1 MKSPLRVLHLEDD
14 PNDVELVQSMLSAEG
29 IDCEIVHVETREA
42 FCEAIEQGAFDV
54 ILADYS
60 LPSFDGLTALAIA
73 KEQCPDVPLILV
85 SGQLGEE
92 LAIESLKAGA
102 TDYVLKQRMSRLVPA
117 VRRALQEAEE
127 HLQRQRAEEEL
138 KNALVEVRNLKEQLE
153 AENVYLREEVRMAGL
168 HGDIIGQ
175 SDAMK
180 SVLVQAEQVA
190 VTDSTVLILGE
201 TGTGKELMAR
211 AIHNMSGRSDRPL
224 VVVNCAAM
232 PSALVEGELFG
243 REKGAYTGAIT
254 RQIGRFEVA
263 NGSTVFLD
271 EVGEL
276 PVETQVKL
284 LRVLQEGQF
293 ERLGS
298 TKTITVDVRVIA
310 ATNRNL
316 EKAVEEG
323 SFREDLFY
331 RLNVFPIII
340 PPLRE
345 RGADIP
351 PLVWAFVNEFA
362 EKMGKRIESVSRK
375 SMKSLQSY
383 PWPGN
388 VRELRNII
396 ERAMIRATG
405 GTLHVPAP
413 SRKPGAAAKGMTLEE
428 VEREHVVDVLE
439 RTGWRV
445 SGKNGA
451 AEMLGLK
458 PTTLESKLTKLG
470 IRRPDHNSR

>member
-1 MKSPLRVLHLEDD
+1 
-14 PNDVELVQSMLSAEG
+14 
-29 IDCEIVHVETREA
+29 
-42 FCEAIEQGAFDV
+42 
-54 ILADYS
+54 
-60 LPSFDGLTALAIA
+60 
-73 KEQCPDVPLILV
+73 
-85 SGQLGEE
+85 
-92 LAIESLKAGA
+92 
-102 TDYVLKQRMSRLVPA
+102 
-117 VRRALQEAEE
+117 
-127 HLQRQRAEEEL
+127 
-138 KNALVEVRNLKEQLE
+138 
-153 AENVYLREEVRMAGL
+153 
-168 HGDIIGQ
+168 
-175 SDAMK
+175 
-180 SVLVQAEQVA
+180 
-190 VTDSTVLILGE
+190 
-201 TGTGKELMAR
+201 TGTGKELLAR
-211 AIHNMSGRSDRPL
+211 AIHNMSGRRDRPL

-232 PSALVEGELFG
+232 PSALIEGELFG

-254 RQIGRFEVA
+254 RQVGRFEVA

-298 TKTITVDVRVIA
+298 TKTTTVDVRVIA

-323 SFREDLFY
+323 SFREDLYY
-331 RLNVFPIII
+331 RLNVFPITI

-351 PLVWAFVNEFA
+351 PLAWAFISEFA
-362 EKMGKRIESVSRK
+362 EKMGKRIESVSRR
-375 SMKSLQSY
+375 SMEALQGY

-388 VRELRNII
+388 VRELRNVI

-405 GTLHVPAP
+405 ATLHVPAP

-428 VEREHVVDVLE
+428 VEREHVVGVLE

-451 AEMLGLK
+451 AEILGLK
-458 PTTLESKLTKLG
+458 PTTLESRLAKLG
-470 IRRPDHNSR
+470 IQRPGRASR

>member
-1 MKSPLRVLHLEDD
+1 MKSPLRILHLEDD
-14 PNDVELVQSMLSAEG
+14 PNDAELAQSMLAKEG
-29 IDCEIVHVETREA
+29 IDCALVHVEARDEFVTA
-42 FCEAIEQGAFDV
+42 LEQNEFDL

-73 KEQCPDVPLILV
+73 KEKCPEVPFVLV

-138 KNALVEVRNLKEQLE
+138 KNALVEVRSLKEQLE
-153 AENVYLREEVRMAGL
+153 AENVYLREEIRMAGL
-168 HGDIIGQ
+168 HGDIVGQ
-175 SDAMK
+175 SEAMK

-190 VTDSTVLILGE
+190 ETDSTVLILGE
-201 TGTGKELMAR
+201 TGTGKELLAR
-211 AIHNMSGRSDRPL
+211 AIHNMSGRRDRPL

-284 LRVLQEGQF
+284 LRVLQDGQF

-316 EKAVEEG
+316 EKAVENG
-323 SFREDLFY
+323 TFRQDLFY
-331 RLNVFPIII
+331 RLDVFPITI

-351 PLVWAFVNEFA
+351 PLVWSFVNEFA

-375 SMKSLQSY
+375 SMEALQNY

-396 ERAMIRATG
+396 ERAMIRSSG

-413 SRKPGAAAKGMTLEE
+413 SRGFGAVAKGTTLEE
-428 VEREHVVDVLE
+428 VEREHIVDILKQ
-439 RTGWRV
+439 TGWRV
-445 SGKNGA
+445 SGQNGA
-451 AEMLGLK
+451 AEILGLK
-458 PTTLESKLTKLG
+458 PTTLESRLAKLG
-470 IRRPDHNSR
+470 IERPDRNSR